1 MVKMDKMYVN
11 LRNLWGLSW
20 YFIIQGLDQLRD
32 RRLWLVSFVYPFQV
46 SRDFPF
52 FITFKLCIH
61 RKDFT
66 KILSQPKMGKQAE
79 GGSLTRAWSVFFSP
93 VWDNLVPFF
102 LLLSLHLSPPLG
114 NGKEAL
120 DSTSS
125 SRGSL
130 THPQTTPLQ
139 KLTCSSFPSKAILR
153 LKAWSSNNLSIL
165 LATDVNRNEWSI
177 QHTSDQILILL
188 SLPSPKHVSS
198 VTLIHE
204 IIQWL
209 FSNFQNLALGSYQTG
224 SSYSLRK

>member
-93 VWDNLVPFF
+93 VWDNLVPRVP
-102 LLLSLHLSPPLG
+102 LLLTPLSPSLSPPPPWEREG
-114 NGKEAL
+114 GPRFDVEFERESHAPSN
-120 DSTSS
+120 
-125 SRGSL
+125 
-130 THPQTTPLQ
+130 HTTPKADMLI
-139 KLTCSSFPSKAILR
+139 FPFKSDFEIESL
-153 LKAWSSNNLSIL
+153 
-165 LATDVNRNEWSI
+165 I
-177 QHTSDQILILL
+177 Q
-188 SLPSPKHVSS
+188 
-198 VTLIHE
+198 
-204 IIQWL
+204 
-209 FSNFQNLALGSYQTG
+209 
-224 SSYSLRK
+224 

>member
-79 GGSLTRAWSVFFSP
+79 GGSLTRAWSVFFRP
-93 VWDNLVPFF
+93 CLRQPRP
-102 LLLSLHLSPPLG
+102 LLPTPLSPSLPPLREREG
-114 NGKEAL
+114 GPRFDVEIERESHAPSN
-120 DSTSS
+120 
-125 SRGSL
+125 
-130 THPQTTPLQ
+130 HTTPKADMLI
-139 KLTCSSFPSKAILR
+139 FPFKSDFEIESL
-153 LKAWSSNNLSIL
+153 
-165 LATDVNRNEWSI
+165 I
-177 QHTSDQILILL
+177 Q
-188 SLPSPKHVSS
+188 
-198 VTLIHE
+198 
-204 IIQWL
+204 
-209 FSNFQNLALGSYQTG
+209 
-224 SSYSLRK
+224 

>member
-93 VWDNLVPFF
+93 VWDNLVPRVP
-102 LLLSLHLSPPLG
+102 LLPTPLSPSLPPPLG

-125 SRGSL
+125 STRGSL

-165 LATDVNRNEWSI
+165 LATDVNRYEWSI
-177 QHTSDQILILL
+177 QHTSDQ
-188 SLPSPKHVSS
+188 
-198 VTLIHE
+198 
-204 IIQWL
+204 
-209 FSNFQNLALGSYQTG
+209 F
-224 SSYSLRK
+224 